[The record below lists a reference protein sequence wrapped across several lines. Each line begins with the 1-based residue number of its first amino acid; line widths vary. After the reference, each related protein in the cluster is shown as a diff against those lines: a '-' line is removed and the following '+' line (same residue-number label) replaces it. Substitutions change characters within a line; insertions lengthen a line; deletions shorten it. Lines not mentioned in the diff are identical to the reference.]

1 MEFIISYKD
10 EFSLIAVSY
19 ESGYSSLYECERL
32 FIRLKEYSDYF
43 ESDLI
48 RLYDMG
54 KDGRDQMITDIEQ
67 TRHLALEKYYDKNC
81 KDFY

>member
-1 MEFIISYKD
+1 MEFIISYKE
-10 EFSLIAVSY
+10 EFSLVAVSY

-54 KDGRDQMITDIEQ
+54 TDCRNQMITDIKQ
-67 TRHLALEKYYDKNC
+67 TRHLVLEKYYNKDC

>member
-10 EFSLIAVSY
+10 EFSLIAISY

-32 FIRLKEYSDYF
+32 FITLKEYSDYF
-43 ESDLI
+43 ESELI

-54 KDGRDQMITDIEQ
+54 KDVRNQMIIDIKQ

>member
-1 MEFIISYKD
+1 MEFIISYKE
-10 EFSLIAVSY
+10 EFSLVAVSY
-19 ESGYSSLYECERL
+19 ESGYSSLYESERL

-54 KDGRDQMITDIEQ
+54 TDCRNQMITDIEQ
-67 TRHLALEKYYDKNC
+67 TRHLALEKYYNKDC

>member
-1 MEFIISYKD
+1 MEFIISYKE
-10 EFSLIAVSY
+10 EFSLVAVSY

-54 KDGRDQMITDIEQ
+54 TDGRNQMIADIEQ
-67 TRHLALEKYYDKNC
+67 TRHLALENYYNKDC

>member
-10 EFSLIAVSY
+10 ESRLIAISY
-19 ESGYSSLYECERL
+19 ERGYSSLYECERL
-32 FIRLKEYSDYF
+32 FITLKEYSDYF
-43 ESDLI
+43 ESELI

-54 KDGRDQMITDIEQ
+54 KDVRDQMITDIEQ

>member
-10 EFSLIAVSY
+10 EFSLIAISY
-19 ESGYSSLYECERL
+19 ESYSSLYECERL
-32 FIRLKEYSDYF
+32 LITLKEYSDYF
-43 ESDLI
+43 ESELI

-54 KDGRDQMITDIEQ
+54 KDGRDQMITDIKQ